1 MSISAFT
8 DVGIFSHT
16 AMYASGAG
24 LGASKGKDITK
35 VAGLD
40 YAALSK
46 ESVSNGWTVDI
57 SREGYSEET
66 MERHLLTSL
75 IVVCRRGNGT
85 GGNNRGFVDSFL
97 LGTRDIC
104 LQSYST

>member
-1 MSISAFT
+1 VFGGIADKLMSYACSQ
-8 DVGIFSHT
+8 T

-46 ESVSNGWTVDI
+46 ESVSDEWGSVQ
-57 SREGYSEET
+57 
-66 MERHLLTSL
+66 
-75 IVVCRRGNGT
+75 RRAFTDKLNAGQ
-85 GGNNRGFVDSFL
+85 RK
-97 LGTRDIC
+97 I
-104 LQSYST
+104 